1 MRSRWLLREEAEGE
15 RNSGSWTPRRP
26 VQKSRAKKPKGP
38 PRKPADIRN
47 LSFKCSEDDLKALFS
62 PFGAVLEV
70 NIPKKTDG
78 KMRGFAFV
86 QFKNILQAGKAL
98 KGMNMK
104 EIKGRTVAVDWA
116 VAKDKYRAMQ
126 AGPPS
131 GDTEEKR
138 SQIQQQDSGSENAS
152 EEEEEGEVLGSDEL
166 SSSPVPGRLG
176 KGTAAAR
183 ADSSE
188 EEEEEAGEAVGEAE
202 DGSEAER
209 EEPEGS
215 DESTA
220 GSEEDNEDADVAR
233 KRKKGLK
240 RPSDVAEGRTVF
252 IRNVAFDTEEE
263 ELGEMLEQF
272 GDLKYVRIV
281 LHPDTEH
288 SRGCAFAQFTTQEA
302 AQKCLEA
309 AQDDSESGGLR
320 LGGRRLQLDLAV
332 SRDEA
337 QKLRAQKVKKPTGT
351 RNLYLAREG
360 LIRAGTQ
367 AAEGVSTSDMA
378 KRARVSGWGHPCQWA
393 PTAHSQG
400 RYSRHRL
407 CLARATWWQ
416 DGTGP
421 HRALGWWQDGT
432 GPHRRGL
439 VGWAACRGGSQQIL
453 DASLLS
459 LQCRVMRN
467 LTAPVGKGQGQSLGY
482 AFVEFEK
489 HEHALAVLRHTNN
502 NPQLFGPHKV
512 GATHMGWLWGP
523 WQFLGAGV
531 LAPRELSAGGYLLR
545 RWQLPLRRVLAAS
558 CARGVGGLGVPG
570 RWSWQCWGQDPRLT
584 HERWQGT
591 LTFCFVQQKQRE
603 KQAAEGQGPPRGTG
617 PTETPQKLPPGPKG
631 QKNPRKRGPKGQGD
645 ATGPQ
650 RQKDPRGPRTQG
662 PKGQKDALGPKGQG
676 DAPSPQRQKDPRGL
690 RAQGPKGQKD
700 AVGPKGQGYATGA
713 MGQQNPRKRSP
724 EGQGAGT
731 PWAGFQTKAE
741 VEQVELPDGK
751 KRRKV
756 LMLPTHRG
764 PKIRQRDRGKP
775 AALKKPKAQA
785 SQRQQEKQRVA
796 PRQAPGKRRRPVG
809 GRAEARFDQLVEQ
822 YKRKILGSAPCA
834 PGAKRS
840 KWFES

>member
-1 MRSRWLLREEAEGE
+1 MAGLTLLVRGLPASARGPGLEQLFGQLGPLKRCFVVTHKGSETCRGFGYVTFSLLEDAQRALREVTTFEGHE
-15 RNSGSWTPRRP
+15 IKVAVAKKKLREKKQRQPDAPETPP
-26 VQKSRAKKPKGP
+26 EEQKPKKPKGAP
-38 PRKPADIRN
+38 KKARLIIRN

-70 NIPKKTDG
+70 NIPKKADG

-116 VAKDKYRAMQ
+116 VAKDKYRATQ

-131 GDTEEKR
+131 AGAGGSPGCSAPGSR
-138 SQIQQQDSGSENAS
+138 SF
-152 EEEEEGEVLGSDEL
+152 
-166 SSSPVPGRLG
+166 RLG
-176 KGTAAAR
+176 KGTAAAH

-188 EEEEEAGEAVGEAE
+188 EEEEAGEAADEAE

-215 DESTA
+215 DESAA
-220 GSEEDNEDADVAR
+220 GSEEDDEDADVAR
-233 KRKKGLK
+233 KRKKGPK

-252 IRNVAFDTEEE
+252 IRNLAFDTEEE

-309 AQDDSESGGLR
+309 AQDDNEGGGLR
-320 LGGRRLQLDLAV
+320 LGGRRLHLDLAV

-367 AAEGVSTSDMA
+367 AAEGVSTTDMA
-378 KRARVSGWGHPCQWA
+378 KRARFEELKRQKLKDQNIFVSR
-393 PTAHSQG
+393 T
-400 RYSRHRL
+400 RL
-407 CLARATWWQ
+407 CIHNLPKALDDRQLRPLLLRAA
-416 DGTGP
+416 GGGP
-421 HRALGWWQDGT
+421 
-432 GPHRRGL
+432 GL
-439 VGWAACRGGSQQIL
+439 RIKE
-453 DASLLS
+453 
-459 LQCRVMRN
+459 CRVMRN
-467 LTAPVGKGQGQSLGY
+467 LTAPAGKGRGQSLGY
-482 AFVEFEK
+482 AFVEFET
-489 HEHALAVLRHTNN
+489 HEHALAALRHTNN
-502 NPQLFGPHKV
+502 NPQLFGPHKRPIV
-512 GATHMGWLWGP
+512 EFSLEDRRKLKLKEQRAQHSL
-523 WQFLGAGV
+523 QK
-531 LAPRELSAGGYLLR
+531 LR
-545 RWQLPLRRVLAAS
+545 Q
-558 CARGVGGLGVPG
+558 
-570 RWSWQCWGQDPRLT
+570 
-584 HERWQGT
+584 
-591 LTFCFVQQKQRE
+591 

-617 PTETPQKLPPGPKG
+617 PAEMPQKLPPGPKG
-631 QKNPRKRGPKGQGD
+631 QKNPRKRGPEGQGD
-645 ATGPQ
+645 AAGAQ
-650 RQKDPRGPRTQG
+650 GQKDRRGPRTQG
-662 PKGQKDALGPKGQG
+662 PKGQKDAVGPEGQG
-676 DAPSPQRQKDPRGL
+676 DA
-690 RAQGPKGQKD
+690 A
-700 AVGPKGQGYATGA
+700 GA
-713 MGQQNPRKRSP
+713 MGQQDPRKRGP
-724 EGQGAGT
+724 EGRGAGT

-756 LMLPTHRG
+756 LTLPTHRG

-775 AALKKPKAQA
+775 AAPKKPKAQA
-785 SQRQQEKQRVA
+785 SQRRQEKQRVA
-796 PRQAPGKRRRPVG
+796 PRQAPGKRRRAAG

-822 YKRKILGSAPCA
+822 YKRKILGSAPSA
-834 PGAKRS
+834 SGAKRS

>member
-1 MRSRWLLREEAEGE
+1 MAGLTLLVRGLPASARGPGLEQLFGQLGPLKRCFVVTHKGSETCRGFGYVTFSLLEDAQRALREVTTFEGHE
-15 RNSGSWTPRRP
+15 IKVAVAKKKLREKKQRQPDAPETRP
-26 VQKSRAKKPKGP
+26 EEQKPKKPKGAP
-38 PRKPADIRN
+38 KKARLIIRN

-70 NIPKKTDG
+70 NIPRKTDG

-131 GDTEEKR
+131 GDREEKR
-138 SQIQQQDSGSENAS
+138 SQAQQQDSGSENAS
-152 EEEEEGEVLGSDEL
+152 EEEEGEALGSDEL
-166 SSSPVPGRLG
+166 SSSRVPGRLG

-188 EEEEEAGEAVGEAE
+188 EEEEAGEAVGEAE
-202 DGSEAER
+202 DGSLAER

-215 DESTA
+215 DESAT
-220 GSEEDNEDADVAR
+220 GSEEEDGDADVAR
-233 KRKKGLK
+233 KRRKGLK

-252 IRNVAFDTEEE
+252 IRNLPFDTEEE
-263 ELGEMLEQF
+263 ELGKMLEQF

-309 AQDDSESGGLR
+309 AQDDSEGGGLR
-320 LGGRRLQLDLAV
+320 LGGRRLHLDLAV

-378 KRARVSGWGHPCQWA
+378 KRARFEELKRQKLKDQNIFVSR
-393 PTAHSQG
+393 T
-400 RYSRHRL
+400 RL
-407 CLARATWWQ
+407 CIHNLPKAVDDKQLRQLLLRAA
-416 DGTGP
+416 GGGP
-421 HRALGWWQDGT
+421 
-432 GPHRRGL
+432 GL
-439 VGWAACRGGSQQIL
+439 RVKE
-453 DASLLS
+453 
-459 LQCRVMRN
+459 CRVMRN
-467 LTAPVGKGQGQSLGY
+467 LTAPAGNGRGQSLGY

-489 HEHALAVLRHTNN
+489 HEQALAALRLTNN
-502 NPQLFGPHKV
+502 NPQLFGPHKRPIV
-512 GATHMGWLWGP
+512 EFSLEDRRKLKLKEQRAQHSL
-523 WQFLGAGV
+523 QK
-531 LAPRELSAGGYLLR
+531 LR
-545 RWQLPLRRVLAAS
+545 Q
-558 CARGVGGLGVPG
+558 
-570 RWSWQCWGQDPRLT
+570 
-584 HERWQGT
+584 
-591 LTFCFVQQKQRE
+591 
-603 KQAAEGQGPPRGTG
+603 KQAAEGQGPPRGSG
-617 PTETPQKLPPGPKG
+617 LTETPQKLPPGPKG
-631 QKNPRKRGPKGQGD
+631 QQNPRKRGPKGQGD
-645 ATGPQ
+645 AAGPQ

-662 PKGQKDALGPKGQG
+662 PKGQKDALGPEGQG
-676 DAPSPQRQKDPRGL
+676 DA
-690 RAQGPKGQKD
+690 A
-700 AVGPKGQGYATGA
+700 GA
-713 MGQQNPRKRSP
+713 MGQQNPRKRGP

-756 LMLPTHRG
+756 LTLPTHRG

-775 AALKKPKAQA
+775 AAPKKPKAQA
-785 SQRQQEKQRVA
+785 SQRRQEKQRVA
-796 PRQAPGKRRRPVG
+796 PRQVPGKRRGPVG

-822 YKRKILGSAPCA
+822 YKRKILGSAPSA

>member
-1 MRSRWLLREEAEGE
+1 
-15 RNSGSWTPRRP
+15 
-26 VQKSRAKKPKGP
+26 
-38 PRKPADIRN
+38 
-47 LSFKCSEDDLKALFS
+47 
-62 PFGAVLEV
+62 VLEV

-131 GDTEEKR
+131 VTG
-138 SQIQQQDSGSENAS
+138 
-152 EEEEEGEVLGSDEL
+152 
-166 SSSPVPGRLG
+166 SSPLLRGCLWGGGHFTPLPG
-176 KGTAAAR
+176 
-183 ADSSE
+183 
-188 EEEEEAGEAVGEAE
+188 
-202 DGSEAER
+202 
-209 EEPEGS
+209 EP
-215 DESTA
+215 
-220 GSEEDNEDADVAR
+220 
-233 KRKKGLK
+233 L
-240 RPSDVAEGRTVF
+240 AEGRVWPGHAGQLAATISSEAAGATWAAGSVAGSGSCWGSCGQWHSLTCGARG
-252 IRNVAFDTEEE
+252 RNVAFDTEEE

-407 CLARATWWQ
+407 CLAR
-416 DGTGP
+416 
-421 HRALGWWQDGT
+421 
-432 GPHRRGL
+432 
-439 VGWAACRGGSQQIL
+439 QIL

-512 GATHMGWLWGP
+512 G
-523 WQFLGAGV
+523 
-531 LAPRELSAGGYLLR
+531 
-545 RWQLPLRRVLAAS
+545 
-558 CARGVGGLGVPG
+558 
-570 RWSWQCWGQDPRLT
+570 
-584 HERWQGT
+584 
-591 LTFCFVQQKQRE
+591 
-603 KQAAEGQGPPRGTG
+603 
-617 PTETPQKLPPGPKG
+617 
-631 QKNPRKRGPKGQGD
+631 
-645 ATGPQ
+645 
-650 RQKDPRGPRTQG
+650 
-662 PKGQKDALGPKGQG
+662 
-676 DAPSPQRQKDPRGL
+676 DPRGL

-796 PRQAPGKRRRPVG
+796 PRQRRRPVG

>member
-1 MRSRWLLREEAEGE
+1 MAGLTLLVRGLPASARGPGLEQLFGQLGPLKRCFVVTHKGSETCRGFGYVTFSLLEDAQRALREVTTFEGHE
-15 RNSGSWTPRRP
+15 IKVAVAKKKLREKKRQPDTSETPP
-26 VQKSRAKKPKGP
+26 EEQKPKKPKGAP
-38 PRKPADIRN
+38 KKARLIIRN

-70 NIPKKTDG
+70 NIPRKADG

-116 VAKDKYRAMQ
+116 VAKDKYRATQ

-131 GDTEEKR
+131 GGREEKP
-138 SQIQQQDSGSENAS
+138 SQAQQQDSGSENAS
-152 EEEEEGEVLGSDEL
+152 EEEDEEEDEALGSDEP
-166 SSSPVPGRLG
+166 SSSRVLGRLG
-176 KGTAAAR
+176 KGTAAAP

-188 EEEEEAGEAVGEAE
+188 EEEAAGEAADEAE
-202 DGSEAER
+202 DGSEVER

-215 DESTA
+215 DESA
-220 GSEEDNEDADVAR
+220 VGSEEDDEDADVAR
-233 KRKKGLK
+233 KRKKGPK

-252 IRNVAFDTEEE
+252 IRNLAFDTEEE

-302 AQKCLEA
+302 AQKSLEA
-309 AQDDSESGGLR
+309 AQDDSEGGGLR
-320 LGGRRLQLDLAV
+320 LGGRRLHLDLAV

-367 AAEGVSTSDMA
+367 AAEGVSTTDMA
-378 KRARVSGWGHPCQWA
+378 KRVRFEELKRQKLKDQNIFVSR
-393 PTAHSQG
+393 T
-400 RYSRHRL
+400 RL
-407 CLARATWWQ
+407 CIHNLPKALDDKQLRQLLLRAA
-416 DGTGP
+416 GGGP
-421 HRALGWWQDGT
+421 
-432 GPHRRGL
+432 GL
-439 VGWAACRGGSQQIL
+439 RIKE
-453 DASLLS
+453 
-459 LQCRVMRN
+459 CRVMRN
-467 LTAPVGKGQGQSLGY
+467 LTAPAGKGRGQSLGY

-489 HEHALAVLRHTNN
+489 HEHALAALRNTNN
-502 NPQLFGPHKV
+502 NPQFFGPHKRPIV
-512 GATHMGWLWGP
+512 EFSLEDRRKLKLKEQRAQRCL
-523 WQFLGAGV
+523 QK
-531 LAPRELSAGGYLLR
+531 LR
-545 RWQLPLRRVLAAS
+545 Q
-558 CARGVGGLGVPG
+558 
-570 RWSWQCWGQDPRLT
+570 
-584 HERWQGT
+584 
-591 LTFCFVQQKQRE
+591 
-603 KQAAEGQGPPRGTG
+603 KQAAEGQGPPRGPG
-617 PTETPQKLPPGPKG
+617 PAETPQKLPPGPKG
-631 QKNPRKRGPKGQGD
+631 QQNPRKRDPSGQGN
-645 ATGPQ
+645 APGPQ
-650 RQKDPRGPRTQG
+650 GQKDPRGPRTQG
-662 PKGQKDALGPKGQG
+662 PKGQKGALAPEGQG
-676 DAPSPQRQKDPRGL
+676 DAAG
-690 RAQGPKGQKD
+690 
-700 AVGPKGQGYATGA
+700 T

-724 EGQGAGT
+724 EGRGAGT

-756 LMLPTHRG
+756 LTLPTHRG

-775 AALKKPKAQA
+775 AAPKKPKAQA
-785 SQRQQEKQRVA
+785 SQRRQEKQRVA
-796 PRQAPGKRRRPVG
+796 PRQAPGKRRRPAG
-809 GRAEARFDQLVEQ
+809 GHAEARFDQLVEQ
-822 YKRKILGSAPCA
+822 YKRKILGSAPSA

>member
-1 MRSRWLLREEAEGE
+1 MAGLTLLVRGLPASARGPGLEQLFGRLGPLRRCFVVTRKGSETCRGFGYVTFSLLEDAQRALREVTTFEGHE
-15 RNSGSWTPRRP
+15 IKVAVAKKKLREKKQRQLDTPETRP
-26 VQKSRAKKPKGP
+26 EEQKPKKPKGAP
-38 PRKPADIRN
+38 KKARLIIRN

-70 NIPKKTDG
+70 NIPRKTDG

-131 GDTEEKR
+131 ARLPALGWAAAFHR
-138 SQIQQQDSGSENAS
+138 HV
-152 EEEEEGEVLGSDEL
+152 EGESVGSGALTPLPGEPL
-166 SSSPVPGRLG
+166 VEGRAWPGHAGQLAATISSEAAGATWAAGSVAGSRSCWGSCRQWHGLTFGAPGRNL
-176 KGTAAAR
+176 
-183 ADSSE
+183 
-188 EEEEEAGEAVGEAE
+188 
-202 DGSEAER
+202 
-209 EEPEGS
+209 
-215 DESTA
+215 
-220 GSEEDNEDADVAR
+220 
-233 KRKKGLK
+233 
-240 RPSDVAEGRTVF
+240 
-252 IRNVAFDTEEE
+252 AFDTEEE

-309 AQDDSESGGLR
+309 AQDDSEGGGLR
-320 LGGRRLQLDLAV
+320 LGGRRLHLDLAV

-393 PTAHSQG
+393 PAARSQG
-400 RYSRHRL
+400 RYNRHRL
-407 CLARATWWQ
+407 CLARATW
-416 DGTGP
+416 
-421 HRALGWWQDGT
+421 
-432 GPHRRGL
+432 
-439 VGWAACRGGSQQIL
+439 
-453 DASLLS
+453 
-459 LQCRVMRN
+459 
-467 LTAPVGKGQGQSLGY
+467 
-482 AFVEFEK
+482 
-489 HEHALAVLRHTNN
+489 
-502 NPQLFGPHKV
+502 
-512 GATHMGWLWGP
+512 
-523 WQFLGAGV
+523 
-531 LAPRELSAGGYLLR
+531 
-545 RWQLPLRRVLAAS
+545 
-558 CARGVGGLGVPG
+558 
-570 RWSWQCWGQDPRLT
+570 
-584 HERWQGT
+584 
-591 LTFCFVQQKQRE
+591 
-603 KQAAEGQGPPRGTG
+603 
-617 PTETPQKLPPGPKG
+617 
-631 QKNPRKRGPKGQGD
+631 
-645 ATGPQ
+645 

-662 PKGQKDALGPKGQG
+662 TKGQKDALGPKGQG
-676 DAPSPQRQKDPRGL
+676 YAAG
-690 RAQGPKGQKD
+690 
-700 AVGPKGQGYATGA
+700 AV
-713 MGQQNPRKRSP
+713 GQQNPRKRSP
-724 EGQGAGT
+724 EGQGAST

-756 LMLPTHRG
+756 LTLPTHRG

-775 AALKKPKAQA
+775 AAPKKPKAQT
-785 SQRQQEKQRVA
+785 SQRRHEKQRVA
-796 PRQAPGKRRRPVG
+796 PRQAPGKRRKLVG

-822 YKRKILGSAPCA
+822 YKRKILGSAPSA

>member
-1 MRSRWLLREEAEGE
+1 MAGLTLLVRGLPASARGPGLEQLFGRLGPLRRCFVVTRKGSETCRGFGYVTFSLLEDAQRALREVTTFEGHE
-15 RNSGSWTPRRP
+15 IKVAVAKKKLREKKQLQLDTPETRP
-26 VQKSRAKKPKGP
+26 EEQKPKKPKGAP
-38 PRKPADIRN
+38 KKARLIIRN

-70 NIPKKTDG
+70 NIPRKTDG

-131 GDTEEKR
+131 GDREEKH
-138 SQIQQQDSGSENAS
+138 SQAQQQDSGSENAS
-152 EEEEEGEVLGSDEL
+152 EEEEEGEALGSDEL
-166 SSSPVPGRLG
+166 SSSWVPGRLG
-176 KGTAAAR
+176 KGTAATR

-188 EEEEEAGEAVGEAE
+188 EEEAGEAAGEAE
-202 DGSEAER
+202 DESEAER

-215 DESTA
+215 GESTA
-220 GSEEDNEDADVAR
+220 VSEEDDEDADMAR

-240 RPSDVAEGRTVF
+240 QPSDVAEGRTVF
-252 IRNVAFDTEEE
+252 IRNLAFDTEEE

-309 AQDDSESGGLR
+309 AQDDSEGGGLR
-320 LGGRRLQLDLAV
+320 LGGRRLHLDLAV

-378 KRARVSGWGHPCQWA
+378 KRARFEELKRQKLKDQNIFVSR
-393 PTAHSQG
+393 T
-400 RYSRHRL
+400 RL
-407 CLARATWWQ
+407 CIHNLPKAVDDKQLRQLLLRAA
-416 DGTGP
+416 GGGP
-421 HRALGWWQDGT
+421 
-432 GPHRRGL
+432 GL
-439 VGWAACRGGSQQIL
+439 RIKE
-453 DASLLS
+453 
-459 LQCRVMRN
+459 CRVMRN
-467 LTAPVGKGQGQSLGY
+467 LTAPVEKGQGQSLGY

-489 HEHALAVLRHTNN
+489 HEHALAALRRTNN
-502 NPQLFGPHKV
+502 NPQLFGPHKRPIV
-512 GATHMGWLWGP
+512 EFSLEDRRK
-523 WQFLGAGV
+523 LV
-531 LAPRELSAGGYLLR
+531 LKEQRAQRSL
-545 RWQLPLRRVLAAS
+545 
-558 CARGVGGLGVPG
+558 
-570 RWSWQCWGQDPRLT
+570 
-584 HERWQGT
+584 
-591 LTFCFVQQKQRE
+591 QKLRE

-617 PTETPQKLPPGPKG
+617 PTEMPQKLPPGPKG
-631 QKNPRKRGPKGQGD
+631 QKNPRKRGRKGQGD
-645 ATGPQ
+645 AAGPQ
-650 RQKDPRGPRTQG
+650 RQEDPRGPGTQGPKGQGGAPSPQRQKASRGPGTQG

-676 DAPSPQRQKDPRGL
+676 DAAG
-690 RAQGPKGQKD
+690 
-700 AVGPKGQGYATGA
+700 AV
-713 MGQQNPRKRSP
+713 GQQNPRKRSP

-741 VEQVELPDGK
+741 VEQVELPDGT

-756 LMLPTHRG
+756 LTLPTHRG
-764 PKIRQRDRGKP
+764 PKIRQRDRAKP
-775 AALKKPKAQA
+775 AAPKKPKAQA
-785 SQRQQEKQRVA
+785 SQRRREKQRVA
-796 PRQAPGKRRRPVG
+796 PRQVPGKRRKLVR

-822 YKRKILGSAPCA
+822 YKRKILGSAPSA